1 MGRVTIE
8 AMFYGCPVIGYN
20 RGGTKEIV
28 QDGVD
33 GFLFESVG
41 ECASLMEK
49 IVENRDISKMV
60 LQAQKKAK
68 ELFSEES
75 YRDKILSIYRK
86 VIQNF

>member
-20 RGGTKEIV
+20 GGGTKEIV

-33 GFLFESVG
+33 GFLFENVC

-49 IVENRDISKMV
+49 MVENRDISKIV

-68 ELFSEES
+68 ELFSEEIIEI
-75 YRDKILSIYRK
+75 R
-86 VIQNF
+86 F